1 MGGKLD
7 TKDLGTLEDL
17 PLSNMRDITLLNL
30 DPASSLQ
37 PPRSPNDP
45 YMSGE
50 VRTSPIPPSRD
61 VFPPSR
67 PYILQD
73 LLTRG
78 VIWTQGSSASEPPSF

>member
-45 YMSGE
+45 ACLNLWQRRLNQLGFGTCL
-50 VRTSPIPPSRD
+50 VA
-61 VFPPSR
+61 V
-67 PYILQD
+67 
-73 LLTRG
+73 
-78 VIWTQGSSASEPPSF
+78 ASLA

>member
-45 YMSGE
+45 AC
-50 VRTSPIPPSRD
+50 
-61 VFPPSR
+61 
-67 PYILQD
+67 LN
-73 LLTRG
+73 L
-78 VIWTQGSSASEPPSF
+78 